1 MSSKAEGKGGTAL
14 FRNVESVHECFESRI
29 ILAIHGQDQLGSVA
43 SLQQDEH
50 FAQVVISTSC
60 DLAKISELSEMAA
73 VSISADSL
81 ELCETLLEN
90 VMGRS
95 RGRHEG
101 GQWKREV
108 T

>member
-14 FRNVESVHECFESRI
+14 FRNVESVHECFESRA
-29 ILAIHGQDQLGSVA
+29 ILTIHGQDHFGPVA
-43 SLQQDEH
+43 SLKQDEH

-60 DLAKISELSEMAA
+60 DLTKISELSEMAT
-73 VSISADSL
+73 VRISAYSL
-81 ELCETLLEN
+81 ELCETLRKE